1 MDIYQ
6 LLKQDHAR
14 IGDLLAK
21 VSQAERPMRER
32 HQLFHQVRHEL
43 MLHMVAEEKIF
54 YALLVEEDIAEGLA
68 LEAAEEHHLV
78 KVLLEEL
85 GGQHQDA
92 AQWAARLQVLTEL
105 VSHHVEEEE
114 TTLFPKVKSVLDREQ
129 AKDLA
134 IQVEEEKA
142 SYGEPE
148 AAPRS

>member
-6 LLKQDHAR
+6 LLQQDHAR
-14 IGDLLAK
+14 ISDLLAK
-21 VSQAERPMRER
+21 LSETERPMRER
-32 HQLFHQVRHEL
+32 RQLFNHVRHEL
-43 MLHMVAEEKIF
+43 MMHMVAEEKIF
-54 YALLVEEDIAEGLA
+54 YSLLVEEDIAEDLA

-78 KVLLEEL
+78 KLLLEEL
-85 GGQHQDA
+85 AGHQDA

-105 VSHHVEEEE
+105 VAHHVEEEE
-114 TTLFPKVKSVLDREQ
+114 KQLFPKVKGVLDREQ
-129 AKDLA
+129 AEELA